1 MLSKEQIRVIVEQL
15 SSDNAK
21 EFVEYLILTY
31 ASDVDRIEDLLMLIP
46 RLAAKQLKMKQDD
59 ILQKDWAIDLLL
71 SDLYRD
77 ENKTRYKQ
85 SESTQFAG
93 MLHVCRAH
101 FPRGTCEGGSVADC
115 AYFNKFISMLKSKK
129 GFDYEQS
136 ESWKWVIDV
145 VHCKDWLVSVI
156 EQNID
161 SEFDIDRLLS
171 GGI

>member
-1 MLSKEQIRVIVEQL
+1 MLSEEQIRVIVEQL

-71 SDLYRD
+71 SDLYKD
-77 ENKTRYKQ
+77 ENKSKYRK
-85 SESTQFAG
+85 SDSTMFAG

-101 FPRGTCEGGSVADC
+101 FPKGTCEGGGVADS
-115 AYFNKFISMLKSKK
+115 AYFNKFISMLKYKK
-129 GFDYEQS
+129 GFDYEQPA
-136 ESWKWVIDV
+136 SWDWIIKI

-161 SEFDIDRLLS
+161 PEFDADKLLS
-171 GGI
+171 GGR